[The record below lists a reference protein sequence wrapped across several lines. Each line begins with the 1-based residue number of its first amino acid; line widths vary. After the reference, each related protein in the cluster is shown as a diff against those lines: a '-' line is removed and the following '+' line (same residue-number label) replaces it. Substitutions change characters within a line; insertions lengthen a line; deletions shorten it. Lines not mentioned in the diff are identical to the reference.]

1 MKYIYGP
8 IPSRRLGRSLGV
20 DPIPLKTCNWNCVY
34 CQLGR
39 TSPLVNERDEYA
51 PAAEIIAEL
60 QVALASHQP
69 GEIDFISFVGSG
81 EPTLHSQL
89 GWMICQA
96 KCSTAIP
103 IAVIT
108 NGALLYR
115 PEVRADLL
123 PADVIMPT
131 LTAGSATLYQRINR
145 PHPALTFDRLIAGLE
160 ALRNEYAGKLW
171 LEVMLINGINDGDAS
186 LRELAS
192 LVQRIRPDQVHLTL
206 PDRPPS
212 EPWVAP
218 PDRAGLMRALAIL
231 GNVASVVHPAGADF
245 DLSGHASL
253 ADALLAIIIR
263 HPISEQ
269 QMIATLQRQAPHDVQ
284 SVLSTLAASGQVQ
297 IVEQCGVRFWAATE
311 QQFTGV
317 AAAHEGQYT

>member
-1 MKYIYGP
+1 MIRQA
-8 IPSRRLGRSLGV
+8 RR
-20 DPIPLKTCNWNCVY
+20 I
-34 CQLGR
+34 
-39 TSPLVNERDEYA
+39 
-51 PAAEIIAEL
+51 
-60 QVALASHQP
+60 
-69 GEIDFISFVGSG
+69 
-81 EPTLHSQL
+81 
-89 GWMICQA
+89 
-96 KCSTAIP
+96 TAIP

-108 NGALLYR
+108 NGSLLYL
-115 PEVRADLL
+115 PGVRADLL

-145 PHPALTFDRLIAGLE
+145 PHPELTFHRLIAGLE
-160 ALRNEYAGKLW
+160 ALRSEYEGSLW
-171 LEVMLINGINDGDAS
+171 LEVMLIKGVNDDDAS

-218 PDRAGLMRALAIL
+218 PDQAGLMRALAIL

-269 QMIATLQRQAPHDVQ
+269 QMMATLQRQAPHDVQ
-284 SVLSTLAASGQVQ
+284 SVLSTLATCGHVQ
-297 IVEQCGVRFWAATE
+297 IVEQCGVRFWAAVE
-311 QQFTGV
+311 QQFTS
-317 AAAHEGQYT
+317 ATAAHQSQ